1 MKNQFA
7 QFASAGL
14 NVSAK
19 WFVKGFKWYYF
30 APKAP
35 QELSKK

>member
-1 MKNQFA
+1 MKLRVA
-7 QFASAGL
+7 HLASTGL
-14 NVSAK
+14 NVSAR
-19 WFVKGFKWYYF
+19 WFVKGFKWFAY